1 LIINSGSLA
10 STYGTSFKFA
20 GGTKPTLSNGVDIV
34 TMVSDGSRLFATGL
48 ANFS

>member
-1 LIINSGSLA
+1 MNSGSLA